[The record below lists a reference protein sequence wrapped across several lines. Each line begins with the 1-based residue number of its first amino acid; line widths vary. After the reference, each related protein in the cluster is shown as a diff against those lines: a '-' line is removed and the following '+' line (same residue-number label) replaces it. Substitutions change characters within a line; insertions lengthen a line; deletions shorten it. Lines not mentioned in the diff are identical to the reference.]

1 MATLSSLVERVRME
15 LGDLGQSFVE
25 TIVSDGSTERFQL
38 QYSPLNGESLVVI
51 VDSGTPPVTD
61 ISATTAVEEQSGVLV
76 LAAAPAAASV
86 LTISGTHYRYFTN
99 AEIETILT
107 TALAQHS
114 ARRTDSLGR
123 DLTLE
128 NLPFIEEYPVAIYAT
143 TLALYTLATDAAF
156 DIDIQAP
163 DGVTIP
169 RSERYRQLMEMI
181 QQRQEQYKELCVQ
194 LGIGM
199 YSIDV
204 FTFRRKSKMTGR
216 YVPVFTAQEVD
227 DRSWPKRADI
237 PLPTYGSKPVA
248 WPTDGGDLTAYQTI
262 AWTDTVTFSGNY
274 GEEANFYAKIIHARG
289 SLQQLQPIAMDLSFN
304 AETNT
309 YTAVLSLTAD
319 QTRFLYK
326 RTYWQIL
333 VEPTEGEARVQ
344 VIGGDFYTERVRES
358 WG

>member
-15 LGDLGQSFVE
+15 LGDLGQSFVQ
-25 TIVSDGSTERFQL
+25 TIVCDGTTDRFNL
-38 QYSPLNGESLVVI
+38 QYSPLNGTTLTVSVN
-51 VDSGTPPVTD
+51 SGAGNTD
-61 ISATTAVEEQSGVLV
+61 ISSTTAVEEQSGVLV
-76 LAAAPAAASV
+76 LAAVPAAASV
-86 LTISGTHYRYFTN
+86 LTVSGTHYRYFTN
-99 AEIETILT
+99 TEMETIVQ

-123 DLTLE
+123 DLTLA
-128 NLPFIEEYPVAIYAT
+128 NLPFIEEYPVAIYAS

-169 RSERYRQLMEMI
+169 RSERYRQLTEMS
-181 QQRQEQYKELCVQ
+181 QQRQAQYRELCVQ

-199 YSIDV
+199 YAIDV
-204 FTFRRKSKMTGR
+204 FTFRRQSKMTGR
-216 YVPVFTAQEVD
+216 YVPVYTAQEVD

-237 PLPTYGSKPVA
+237 ALPTYGSNPVP

-262 AWTDTVTFSGNY
+262 PFTTTVTFPGNY
-274 GEEANFYAKIIHARG
+274 GEDASFYARIVNQRG
-289 SLQQLQPIAMDLSFN
+289 SLQQLQPFEMVLTFD
-304 AETNT
+304 AETET
-309 YTAVLSLTAD
+309 YTAEISLTSD

-333 VEPTEGEARVQ
+333 VEPTPAADRVQ

>member
-1 MATLSSLVERVRME
+1 MATLSSLVDRVRME
-15 LGDLGQSFVE
+15 LGDLPQSFVQSFVADGE
-25 TIVSDGSTERFQL
+25 TDRFQL
-38 QYSPLNGESLVVI
+38 QYSPLDGTSLTII
-51 VDSGTPPVTD
+51 VDDGTDETD
-61 ISATTAVEEQSGVLV
+61 VSELTAVEEQTGVLV
-76 LAAAPAAASV
+76 LSAVPTAGDV
-86 LTISGTHYRYFTN
+86 ITVSGTHFRYFTN
-99 AEIETILT
+99 AEMETLVT
-107 TALAQHS
+107 TALQQHS

-123 DLTLE
+123 EMTVAG
-128 NLPFIEEYPVAIYAT
+128 LPFIEEYPVAIYAT
-143 TLALYTLATDAAF
+143 TLALYTLATDASF

-169 RSERYRQLMEMI
+169 RSQRYRQLMEMI
-181 QQRQEQYKELCVQ
+181 EERKAQYRELCTM

-204 FTFRRKSKMTGR
+204 FTLRRQSKMTGR

-237 PLPTYGSKPVA
+237 PLPTYGSQPVP

-262 AWTDTVTFSGNY
+262 AFNTTITFPGNY
-274 GEEANFYAKIIHARG
+274 GEDAQFYARIIHQRG
-289 SLQQLQPIAMDLSFN
+289 SLQQLQPFDMVLTFD
-304 AETNT
+304 AETET
-309 YTAVLSLTAD
+309 YTAELSLTAQ

-333 VEPTEGEARVQ
+333 VEPTPGGERIQ